1 MDYSVIP
8 RYPNELG
15 ITDAD
20 VKVAISYA
28 KTVQEFVLKAID
40 EKLKSDEASDNK

>member
-1 MDYSVIP
+1 MILP

-15 ITDAD
+15 ITDVD

-28 KTVQEFVLKAID
+28 KIVQEFVIKAVE
-40 EKLKSDEASDNK
+40 EKTKNL